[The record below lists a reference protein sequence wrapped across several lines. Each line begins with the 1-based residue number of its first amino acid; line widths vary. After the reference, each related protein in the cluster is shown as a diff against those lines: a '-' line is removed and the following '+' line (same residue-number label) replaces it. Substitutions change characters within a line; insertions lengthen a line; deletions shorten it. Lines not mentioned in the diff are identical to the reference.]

1 MADATQELMLR
12 VRGDNSGADKAIDG
26 TRQSLGKLNIS
37 TEKASRAVQG
47 LASVMRDGQDPA
59 LALASSLEGFS
70 KSLKLS
76 LGASVAV
83 VAVIEVMRSFIK
95 NADDMNKSTESLNN
109 ALANFRSQASNLN
122 LDGAISQIRSLTKE
136 LDAAQKIGSG
146 RPEDKFF
153 ATIADAFFGGARM
166 KSDIAQQ
173 GTRQAIKSATAIAEQ
188 SIEEQGRLQILKLTN
203 KVEFDRLAIS
213 KKYSVEIQK
222 AQEIGLS
229 QLSIRELEF
238 QRAIDIEQVD
248 IEAAKQMQSQI
259 AKEDEERTKL
269 AEKESARKEEQQ
281 RTDQKF
287 HEEKLRQIQRES
299 DAREKSIRAG
309 FEGSGTLLDKISE
322 AAKRQGRPDI
332 VRNIEAE
339 RASQLKRTDVALL
352 GGLGAPTG
360 ERGLMGLERGQ
371 IERQRV
377 TSFAGMEGENQR
389 QQNASLFQ
397 QVDSVRMLITNIL
410 TVINTKLGVPILR
423 SAN

>member
-1 MADATQELMLR
+1 
-12 VRGDNSGADKAIDG
+12 
-26 TRQSLGKLNIS
+26 
-37 TEKASRAVQG
+37 
-47 LASVMRDGQDPA
+47 
-59 LALASSLEGFS
+59 
-70 KSLKLS
+70 
-76 LGASVAV
+76 
-83 VAVIEVMRSFIK
+83 
-95 NADDMNKSTESLNN
+95 
-109 ALANFRSQASNLN
+109 
-122 LDGAISQIRSLTKE
+122 
-136 LDAAQKIGSG
+136 
-146 RPEDKFF
+146 
-153 ATIADAFFGGARM
+153 
-166 KSDIAQQ
+166 
-173 GTRQAIKSATAIAEQ
+173 
-188 SIEEQGRLQILKLTN
+188 
-203 KVEFDRLAIS
+203 
-213 KKYSVEIQK
+213 
-222 AQEIGLS
+222 
-229 QLSIRELEF
+229 
-238 QRAIDIEQVD
+238 
-248 IEAAKQMQSQI
+248 MQSQI

-410 TVINTKLGVPILR
+410 SVINTKLGVPILR